1 MICCYIIL
9 PSFNLTDSMHKV
21 NSTKTW
27 IFLVGRLSAS
37 SFLQNKEEGH
47 DLSSKYPLTN
57 ALVIE
62 WEQISAASHH
72 DLVENYPRRTA
83 ALIGTNQRVWFWKVE
98 FKMWNMYMTSDYKG
112 QIWVKC
118 NNNTKNRWQ
127 KKVFVLFRDYNV
139 PPTLLPDD
147 VSQKDFSSVKKRNGL
162 RLKTAERF
170 QIRSSQKPPS
180 VAASKRELY
189 VLHLCLI
196 KNQRGM
202 QDKGCFLHRTPSN
215 LEINIYPITAFTC
228 SALFILIMSTK
239 LGKHKDPPATD
250 KNI

>member
-47 DLSSKYPLTN
+47 NLSSKYPLTN

-98 FKMWNMYMTSDYKG
+98 FKMWNMYMTSNYKG

-127 KKVFVLFRDYNV
+127 KKSLFYLE
-139 PPTLLPDD
+139 TTMYL
-147 VSQKDFSSVKKRNGL
+147 QHF
-162 RLKTAERF
+162 
-170 QIRSSQKPPS
+170 
-180 VAASKRELY
+180 
-189 VLHLCLI
+189 
-196 KNQRGM
+196 
-202 QDKGCFLHRTPSN
+202 FLMMFPRR
-215 LEINIYPITAFTC
+215 I
-228 SALFILIMSTK
+228 SALWRKEMVW
-239 LGKHKDPPATD
+239 G
-250 KNI
+250 